1 MNTRRDFLKTAGLAT
16 AAVTLPFAGE

>member
-16 AAVTLPFAGE
+16 AAVTLPF